1 LKKYST
7 LLPRDDKFRDECGV
21 FAVSNHPEASRITYL
36 GLYAL
41 QHRGQESAGIVSL
54 CDGSLDQHHGM
65 GLVADVFDD
74 DAILKLR
81 GNSAIGHVRY
91 STTGESHI
99 SNAQPI
105 VTDSRRG
112 LMALGHNGNLLRTNE
127 IRREL
132 ELQGAIFRST
142 TDSEVMLH
150 LLARSDQEDTGLAL
164 REVFGRA
171 SGAFSLVMATSR
183 SIWAARDPYGVRP
196 LCLGQLDDGWVVA
209 SETCAFD
216 LIGAK
221 YIRDIEPGEAVQ
233 LKGPQMRSLQIVE
246 SHQSAHCIF
255 EHVYFSRPDSTVFGK
270 SVHSSRH
277 AMGKQLAKESTV
289 DADLIVPVPD
299 SGVTSALGYANEAGL
314 PFQVGLIRN
323 HYVGRTFIEPKQSIR
338 HFGVKIKLNPVREVL
353 QGKRVIVI
361 DDSIV
366 RGTTSQKIVEMLRN
380 AGASEVHMRV
390 ASPPTVSPCHYG
402 IDTPTYSELIANQM
416 SVEEIRD
423 FINADSL
430 AYLSIEGMKTAVGAK
445 DDFCTACFDRRYP
458 IPDTPRSAQKGLF
471 DLDETPATKP

>member
-1 LKKYST
+1 MKKNST
-7 LLPRDDKFRDECGV
+7 PFPQDDKFHDECGV

-54 CDGSLDQHHGM
+54 SDGSLNQHHGM
-65 GLVADVFDD
+65 GYVADVFDD
-74 DAILKLR
+74 DAILRLR

-91 STTGESHI
+91 STTGQSHI

-112 LMALGHNGNLLRTNE
+112 LMALGHNGNLLRTDE

-132 ELQGAIFRST
+132 EFQGAIFRST

-150 LLARSDQEDTGLAL
+150 LLARSEQEDTGLAL

-171 SGAFSLVMATSR
+171 SGAFSLVMATAR

-196 LCLGQLDDGWVVA
+196 LCLGQLDDAWVVA

-221 YIRDIEPGEAVQ
+221 YVRDIEPGEAVQ
-233 LKGPQMRSLQIVE
+233 LKGPHMRSLRIVE

-277 AMGKQLAKESTV
+277 SMGKQLAKEASI
-289 DADLIVPVPD
+289 DADLVVPVPD
-299 SGVTSALGYANEAGL
+299 SGVTSALGYAEEADL

-353 QGKRVIVI
+353 EGKRVIVI

-390 ASPPTVSPCHYG
+390 SSPPTLSPCHYG
-402 IDTPTYSELIANQM
+402 IDTPTDSELIANQM

-471 DLDETPATKP
+471 DLGDTPTTNT